1 MPPAV
6 IYLKQ
11 HLATADRRRLGAV
24 AILAAMQLAAAGLLI
39 WSEADLAART
49 AFVLTWG
56 LLNFFWLVLLR
67 RPMTAAALS
76 LSLIV
81 ILIALSQFKHD
92 VLMMTATFVD
102 VMIIDL
108 ATFSFLMVIIPG
120 LAWKVGLAVVL
131 AIPVLLM
138 MWRADPF
145 RVPRGMAL
153 LGCLG
158 CMGALTALS
167 FASPMDREDE
177 FYPHQYVSKFARS
190 ASIATVDLIAHG
202 VLEADAAG
210 PGRLILGNGGGC
222 EAGRKLPHIVMI
234 FDESSFDATM
244 LPDVQVPANYR
255 ARFRSSDDKARSFVV
270 EGAGGPSWYTE
281 YNVLTGL
288 SVRSYGR
295 FAESVTRLATG
306 RVKRG
311 LPHALRECGY
321 KTYSLYSWFGGFV
334 GARGFQT
341 TTGIEH
347 FLDAKQLGSGPA
359 DTDRFYYD
367 HAARIIAE
375 QRDNGP
381 VFVFVYLAVNHFPWN
396 YRYRPD
402 LLPGWVNPGNP
413 FEIDEYLRRQ
423 ELSAHDYSAVQGA
436 PRPRAS
442 ARAVPARALRRSSAA
457 IRQALPG
464 AGARAGRGGSA
475 HPVARSALFHH
486 LLCARRAELPAL
498 RSFVRARYA
507 RCALPAA
514 GGAGRGGC
522 AARCDLRGAEA
533 NPQSL
538 PRSVLSLRR
547 RR

>member
-11 HLATADRRRLGAV
+11 HLATADRRRLGAI

-76 LSLIV
+76 LLLIV
-81 ILIALSQFKHD
+81 ILIVLSQFKHD

-108 ATFSFLMVIIPG
+108 ATFSFLMAIIPG

-131 AIPVLLM
+131 AIPVLVM
-138 MWRADPF
+138 TWRADPF
-145 RVPRGMAL
+145 RVPRGMAV

-158 CMGALTALS
+158 CLGALTALS
-167 FASPMDREDE
+167 FALPMDREDE

-210 PGRLILGNGGGC
+210 PGRLILGNGGAC
-222 EAGRKLPHIVMI
+222 EAGRKLPHIVMV

-321 KTYSLYSWFGGFV
+321 KTYSLYSWFGGV
-334 GARGFQT
+334 CRRPRLPDHDG
-341 TTGIEH
+341 
-347 FLDAKQLGSGPA
+347 
-359 DTDRFYYD
+359 DR
-367 HAARIIAE
+367 A
-375 QRDNGP
+375 
-381 VFVFVYLAVNHFPWN
+381 FP
-396 YRYRPD
+396 
-402 LLPGWVNPGNP
+402 
-413 FEIDEYLRRQ
+413 RRQ
-423 ELSAHDYSAVQGA
+423 AAGQRAGGYRSLLL
-436 PRPRAS
+436 RPRRPHH
-442 ARAVPARALRRSSAA
+442 RASSATTARFLCSSISPSITFPGITA
-457 IRQALPG
+457 IVPTCC
-464 AGARAGRGGSA
+464 RAG
-475 HPVARSALFHH
+475 
-486 LLCARRAELPAL
+486 
-498 RSFVRARYA
+498 
-507 RCALPAA
+507 
-514 GGAGRGGC
+514 
-522 AARCDLRGAEA
+522 
-533 NPQSL
+533 
-538 PRSVLSLRR
+538 
-547 RR
+547 